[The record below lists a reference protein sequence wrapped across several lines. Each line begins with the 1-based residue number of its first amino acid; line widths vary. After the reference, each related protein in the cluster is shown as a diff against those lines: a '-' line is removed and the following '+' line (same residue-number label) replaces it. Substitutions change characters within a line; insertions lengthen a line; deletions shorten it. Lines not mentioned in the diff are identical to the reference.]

1 QDTMQRFVLSFLAAL
16 PFVGAPPAQHQDI
29 KPDPW
34 QKRHAPEGWII
45 HETPHYQV
53 QSQCGLEKAERL
65 GRHMEAMLKVYTKL
79 FPTDRSLQQ
88 FPIKLFKD
96 RESFVAYGKVP
107 SAAAYYNAVD
117 REMVCYDTGKW
128 MDEKKAAQTG
138 SAEEDEDEPSR
149 M

>member
-1 QDTMQRFVLSFLAAL
+1 SRRRAGASSARAAAALLSSRTRPDTTLQDTMQRFVLSFLAAL

-29 KPDPW
+29 KPGPW

-79 FPTDRSLQQ
+79 FPTDRSLKQ
-88 FPIKLFKD
+88 
-96 RESFVAYGKVP
+96 
-107 SAAAYYNAVD
+107 
-117 REMVCYDTGKW
+117 
-128 MDEKKAAQTG
+128 
-138 SAEEDEDEPSR
+138 
-149 M
+149 